1 MFQFALVLK
10 LNSEN
15 LIDPIFCT
23 TIAQL
28 FEWTSCK
35 IFIPTKRMKFLITVH
50 AGISFFFPPP
60 FSFLSRSLR
69 TILRAITRHFTDHLF
84 TVRNITVRLD
94 KIIFPSGLWVVRTND
109 LYCRKKKEYRKV
121 YSSFSLWEK
130 NKTILYVKW
139 IVSIRC
145 IDDALLPNF
154 EKIIMELDNG
164 LDNYFIFRSFLSLNC
179 IKFRFCPDNDYF
191 RDNFNVSL
199 LLK

>member
-1 MFQFALVLK
+1 MFQFSLVLK

-15 LIDPIFCT
+15 LIDSIFCT

-35 IFIPTKRMKFLITVH
+35 KFLYQRN
-50 AGISFFFPPP
+50 AWNFWLRFMQKYLFFFS

-69 TILRAITRHFTDHLF
+69 AILRAITRHFTDHLF

-109 LYCRKKKEYRKV
+109 LYCRKKKGYRKV

-139 IVSIRC
+139 IVNIRC
-145 IDDALLPNF
+145 IDDALLPDF
-154 EKIIMELDNG
+154 EKIIMELDNWP
-164 LDNYFIFRSFLSLNC
+164 R
-179 IKFRFCPDNDYF
+179 
-191 RDNFNVSL
+191 
-199 LLK
+199 